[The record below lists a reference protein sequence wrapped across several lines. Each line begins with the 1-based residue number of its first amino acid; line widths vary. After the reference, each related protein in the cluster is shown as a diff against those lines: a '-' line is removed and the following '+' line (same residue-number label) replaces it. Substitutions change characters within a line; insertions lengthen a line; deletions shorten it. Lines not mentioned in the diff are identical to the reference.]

1 MKQIRSL
8 EVVYHNRRVGI
19 IALNSPYQMAF
30 QYDRDWLRDGFS
42 ISPFKL
48 PLEEKVFLAP
58 IEPFK
63 GIFGCF
69 YDSLPDGWGRLLVDR
84 QLENNGID
92 FRKIDNLTRLA
103 IVGNSGMGA
112 LEYIPTYEL
121 QSNAE
126 DMTLDEMA
134 EKCAQVL
141 VKDSSE
147 DLDKLFQLGGSSGG
161 ARPKIMTKIDGED
174 WIIKFPSSE
183 DSKEIGNQEYQ
194 YYLCARKC
202 GIEMEESR
210 LFPSKKCLGYFGTK
224 RFDRVCGSKVHML
237 SVSGLL
243 DVSHRVPTLDYNVL
257 MKLTLELT
265 KSFED
270 VKKMFRLMCFNVY
283 AHNRDDHSNNFSYLY
298 CEEEERWV
306 LSPAYDLI
314 YSNSI
319 GGEHA
324 TTINGNGKNPGLE
337 DILQVAQNIGLNLS
351 WARKT
356 AYHIE
361 EKTRM
366 LSDYQR

>member
-1 MKQIRSL
+1 
-8 EVVYHNRRVGI
+8 
-19 IALNSPYQMAF
+19 
-30 QYDRDWLRDGFS
+30 
-42 ISPFKL
+42 
-48 PLEEKVFLAP
+48 
-58 IEPFK
+58 
-63 GIFGCF
+63 
-69 YDSLPDGWGRLLVDR
+69 
-84 QLENNGID
+84 
-92 FRKIDNLTRLA
+92 
-103 IVGNSGMGA
+103 MGA

-126 DMTLDEMA
+126 DMTLDKLA

-306 LSPAYDLI
+306 LSPAYDLT

-356 AYHIE
+356 ACDIE